1 MKTVGQ
7 SALAQ
12 LIVSF
17 LLVCGALLLNWGLDS
32 RDIPQLWPAV
42 GVLLASYW
50 VGWGFTALYNSR
62 AEMLMMPLSSALI
75 SVGWLEI
82 VRYYVSKAQLDVPLR
97 EAWHVSAGVGAFI
110 IVALLLRDYRVL
122 EGYKYIML
130 LLGVLFQFSLVLIGS
145 ESHGARLWITVGST
159 GVQPFEFVKI
169 LIAVFLAAYLRQF
182 SKWIRLGIISPKAG
196 RLARRA
202 LLVLGVCMGAAEGL
216 LVLQKDLGMALL
228 LFGLFTAL
236 FYVAT
241 GRKDLV
247 AVGAALTSAGAYICY
262 SYFDHVQTRVEVWLD
277 PFSDPVNKG
286 FQMFQGLYQLA
297 SGGLDGTGLGLGMPY
312 CTPDGDSDFIFNTI
326 GEELGLIGLAALIL
340 IIICLCSRA
349 FRISLLANDSF
360 GTILAAGL
368 AILWAWQSLIVMW
381 GCTKMMP
388 MTGVTLPFVSRGGS
402 SLVANYI
409 MMAILWRISWQEGE

>member
-1 MKTVGQ
+1 MTAVGK

-12 LIVSF
+12 LIVS
-17 LLVCGALLLNWGLDS
+17 LLLAWGALLLNWGLDS

-42 GVLLASYW
+42 GVLLVSFWA
-50 VGWGFTALYNSR
+50 GWGFTALFNRR
-62 AEMLMMPLSSALI
+62 AELLMMPLSSALI
-75 SVGWLEI
+75 SIGWLEI
-82 VRYYVSKAQLDVPLR
+82 VRYYVSKAQLDVPMR
-97 EAWHVSAGVGAFI
+97 EAWHAAAGVGAFI
-110 IVALLLRDYRVL
+110 FVALLLRDYRVL
-122 EGYKYIML
+122 EGYKYLVL
-130 LLGVLFQFSLVLIGS
+130 LVGVLFQFSLVLIGS

-196 RLARRA
+196 RLPRRA
-202 LLVLGVCMGAAEGL
+202 LLVLGVCIGTAEGL

-236 FYVAT
+236 FYIAT

-247 AVGAALTSAGAYICY
+247 AAGAVLTSAGAYVCY
-262 SYFDHVQTRVEVWLD
+262 RYFDHVQTRVEVWLD
-277 PFSDPVNKG
+277 PFKDPMNKG

-297 SGGLDGTGLGLGMPY
+297 AGGLDGTGLGLGMPY

-326 GEELGLIGLAALIL
+326 GEELGLIGLTAVIL

-349 FRISLLANDSF
+349 FRIALLANDGF

-368 AILWAWQSLIVMW
+368 AVLWAWQSLIVMW

-409 MMAILWRISWQEGE
+409 MMAILWRISWPEEK